1 MGSGTPW
8 AWTACC
14 AGYCPRTAAASEWSG
29 CSSGWSPRAIAPASK
44 LATAAW
50 LTRRTHIPGLTD
62 QTPNDVDGRAG
73 VGDDE
78 CYRARDWLIQAAPQV
93 AREVFWSLASL
104 LDLKADLLFFDT
116 SSTYFE
122 IDDADPPVPRVERGH
137 PRPDGG
143 AAKQDNPTD
152 DGDGERAR
160 GAGFRTWARGRT
172 TATTCRRS
180 SSAWP

>member
-1 MGSGTPW
+1 VGSGTPW

-62 QTPNDVDGRAG
+62 QTSNDVDGRAG

-104 LDLKADLLFFDT
+104 LDLEVT
-116 SSTYFE
+116 CCSSTPAAPTSRSTTPTRRCPE
-122 IDDADPPVPRVERGH
+122 SNGAIRGPTAAPPST
-137 PRPDGG
+137 
-143 AAKQDNPTD
+143 K
-152 DGDGERAR
+152 
-160 GAGFRTWARGRT
+160 
-172 TATTCRRS
+172 
-180 SSAWP
+180 